1 MITNYKLKEQIMKN
15 NLTENIQYVFEN
27 KNLSA
32 REAECGGATNLK
44 EIMDAL
50 KEKKLDNNTNRDEE
64 LEKDRGYKSKVSHSI
79 RYISGLSSKGQMLI
93 SVLRDDSEC
102 VGLIRDMGT
111 TIGLFD
117 KEKFLRQQT
126 LDGKQWL
133 SILDDIKTQ
142 YRPPNKD
149 SQFINLIEAHFEP
162 MTVAEKSKKYSIE
175 DIFFNANDDIRNF
188 VETKQVRYEINLF
201 TTHLHDKDMTN
212 ANLPENPWEAYN
224 YYMTPCKKTER
235 YKRFFLG
242 TDLIDYFKD
251 KDGADKFSPNKIMST
266 YGKITEKKMVNR
278 VIPIYMSYCIS
289 RYVELA
295 DLDEAC
301 VMIARFSD
309 YKKNKIFDYWSKLF
323 RMMVDNATKD
333 DIISFYEDEYLN
345 VFKNTTWDMVTEQLK
360 KLNLGINKKEE
371 FSRGLEGLRIQKWD
385 TGIYFIAMVLAIKY
399 NKYDAVGL
407 DKLVSKVV
415 NNYNNLLNTS
425 TQWENKKTAQFEDI
439 HIIKYFSESKTYSSN
454 SVSSRVQKI
463 FSLLRESVLKEL
475 KGKQKDRSQQAI
487 LKEDS
492 LTLFKS
498 AIAANSL
505 PHSLFLFPLSQND
518 VEAELQNIN
527 YETKKN
533 LEWTHPNDDENKA
546 IDGFLG
552 MYDDNHHK
560 DWKNKNWKEFGVHS
574 QKDYLTKL
582 LKHNIEM
589 KELTECPIKKDSLK
603 DAILFLK
610 TVITTDL
617 EVK

>member
-1 MITNYKLKEQIMKN
+1 
-15 NLTENIQYVFEN
+15 
-27 KNLSA
+27 
-32 REAECGGATNLK
+32 
-44 EIMDAL
+44 
-50 KEKKLDNNTNRDEE
+50 
-64 LEKDRGYKSKVSHSI
+64 
-79 RYISGLSSKGQMLI
+79 
-93 SVLRDDSEC
+93 
-102 VGLIRDMGT
+102 
-111 TIGLFD
+111 
-117 KEKFLRQQT
+117 
-126 LDGKQWL
+126 
-133 SILDDIKTQ
+133 
-142 YRPPNKD
+142 
-149 SQFINLIEAHFEP
+149 
-162 MTVAEKSKKYSIE
+162 
-175 DIFFNANDDIRNF
+175 
-188 VETKQVRYEINLF
+188 
-201 TTHLHDKDMTN
+201 
-212 ANLPENPWEAYN
+212 
-224 YYMTPCKKTER
+224 
-235 YKRFFLG
+235 
-242 TDLIDYFKD
+242 
-251 KDGADKFSPNKIMST
+251 
-266 YGKITEKKMVNR
+266 
-278 VIPIYMSYCIS
+278 CIS

-492 LTLFKS
+492 LTLF
-498 AIAANSL
+498 
-505 PHSLFLFPLSQND
+505 
-518 VEAELQNIN
+518 
-527 YETKKN
+527 
-533 LEWTHPNDDENKA
+533 
-546 IDGFLG
+546 
-552 MYDDNHHK
+552 
-560 DWKNKNWKEFGVHS
+560 
-574 QKDYLTKL
+574 
-582 LKHNIEM
+582 
-589 KELTECPIKKDSLK
+589 
-603 DAILFLK
+603 
-610 TVITTDL
+610 
-617 EVK
+617 